1 MTRVLAVVVR
11 AIESSLV
18 RCAGLTRKGGASGGV
33 VTLIQRF
40 GPFGH
45 ALNMNV
51 HLHMMAL
58 DGVYANAREAPR
70 FRELPAPSRAEM
82 QRLLDVIV
90 VRVLLPS
97 ARRPSYA

>member
-1 MTRVLAVVVR
+1 MTRVLAVAVR
-11 AIESSLV
+11 AIESSLI
-18 RCAGLTRKGGASGGV
+18 RRAGLTRKGGASDGV
-33 VTLIQRF
+33 VTLNQRF
-40 GPFGH
+40 GS
-45 ALNMNV
+45 ALNTNV

-58 DGVYANAREAPR
+58 DGVYANVREAPR
-70 FRELPAPSRAEM
+70 FRELPAPSSAEM